1 MHVDKWAA
9 RAGHVQISQISCA
22 QIGKLASLLAVKLRL
37 RRGRTSMSG
46 CLWAA
51 RVVFFGG
58 GLALQDLAIVVT
70 LEAVIPQRTCAQGLF
85 MNIIS

>member
-1 MHVDKWAA
+1 
-9 RAGHVQISQISCA
+9 
-22 QIGKLASLLAVKLRL
+22 
-37 RRGRTSMSG
+37 MSG

-85 MNIIS
+85 MNITS